1 MDEKIQ
7 NLMSALGID
16 EETARQVIA
25 DDERIDKGEKLF
37 ELSAEQKQAE
47 KKMRQADRKKN
58 SAPIARERKADNE
71 KRELVESLRQA
82 LVATCQSVEVI
93 NQEREIIVQ
102 NKGRKFKVVLSAP
115 RGKDYETL

>member
-7 NLMSALGID
+7 NLMSVLGVD
-16 EETARQVIA
+16 KEVARQIVA
-25 DDERIDKGEKLF
+25 DDERIDRGEKLF

-58 SAPIARERKADNE
+58 AAPMVRERKADNE

-102 NKGRKFKVVLSAP
+102 YNGRKFKVVLSAP
-115 RGKDYETL
+115 RG

>member
-58 SAPIARERKADNE
+58 SVPMVRERKADNE

-102 NKGRKFKVVLSAP
+102 YKGRKFKVVLSAP
-115 RGKDYETL
+115 RG